1 MKPIVTQK
9 LNREKLEYREA
20 PPLRSKVRL
29 NAQPV
34 AERRKA
40 PRISGPLPAV
50 ALDVAA
56 CKQSLGVRTVIEDLS
71 TGGFSLRLAYPVE
84 EGEKLLV
91 ITQVS
96 QAVVL
101 LRGEVTRVERQA
113 DDTYRLALSITR
125 HQIFSSLAGD
135 AIVEEQIH
143 SQV

>member
-1 MKPIVTQK
+1 M
-9 LNREKLEYREA
+9 
-20 PPLRSKVRL
+20 
-29 NAQPV
+29 
-34 AERRKA
+34 
-40 PRISGPLPAV
+40 

-71 TGGFSLRLAYPVE
+71 AGGFSLRLAYPVK

-113 DDTYRLALSITR
+113 DDTYRLTLSITR
-125 HQIFSSLAGD
+125 HQIFSSLAGE
-135 AIVEEQIH
+135 ATLEQKVH
-143 SQV
+143 SQI